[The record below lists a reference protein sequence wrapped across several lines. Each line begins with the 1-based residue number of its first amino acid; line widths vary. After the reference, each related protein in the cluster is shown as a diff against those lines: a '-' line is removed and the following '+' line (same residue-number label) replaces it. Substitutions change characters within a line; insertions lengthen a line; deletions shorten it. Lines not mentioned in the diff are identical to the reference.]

1 MATSIWF
8 WVGFNA
14 LVLVLLALDLGVF
27 HRRAHEVRLREAAI
41 WSTVWVTLAI
51 AIGIVIYVVAGGT
64 VALQYLT
71 GYLIEKSLS
80 VDNLFVFITIFTYFG
95 VPARLQHRVLYWG
108 IIGALLMR
116 GVFIAMGV
124 YLIEMFDWVM
134 YVFGVLLLVT
144 GARMAVREEKP
155 FDAETNRVVRLA
167 RRLLPIEPQ
176 YHGQKFFVRM
186 DGRILVTPLFLTLL
200 LVEISDILFAVD
212 SIPAIFA
219 VTRDPFIVYTA
230 NVMAILG
237 LRAMYFLLAGV
248 MPRFHKLRFG
258 LAGILMFVGIKMLLE
273 DVYHVPVA
281 VSLGVIALALAG
293 TVVWSL
299 TTPPPED
306 SELPHPGP
314 AVLDQGHAAAL
325 HRPGTGAQDGD
336 PRVVLH
342 PGRNEPD
349 AGRGAAGTDRDR
361 ENPAVRG
368 SGAGGVQRP

>member
-14 LVLVLLALDLGVF
+14 LVLVMLALDLGVF

-41 WSTVWVTLAI
+41 WSTVWVTLAL
-51 AIGIVIYVVAGGT
+51 AICVVIYLIAGGT

-95 VPARLQHRVLYWG
+95 VPARFQHRVLYWG
-108 IIGALLMR
+108 IIGALVMR

-134 YVFGVLLLVT
+134 YVFGLLLLAT
-144 GARMAVREEKP
+144 GARMAVREQKP
-155 FDAETNRVVRLA
+155 FDAETNHVVRLA
-167 RRLLPIEPQ
+167 RRLLPIEPR
-176 YHGQKFFVRM
+176 YHGQKFFVRI
-186 DGRILVTPLFLTLL
+186 DHRTFVTPLFLTLL
-200 LVEISDILFAVD
+200 LVEISDVLFAVD

-248 MPRFHKLRFG
+248 LPRFHRLRFG
-258 LAGILMFVGIKMLLE
+258 LAGILMFVGIKMLIE
-273 DVYHVPVA
+273 DFYHVPIA
-281 VSLGVIALALAG
+281 VSLGVIALALGG
-293 TVVWSL
+293 TVAWSL
-299 TTPPPED
+299 LRPLPEGD
-306 SELPHPGP
+306 APRSHPGP
-314 AVLDQGHAAAL
+314 GALEDRGPERIRDVGRDGRDEEPRGAPSDDGAVRPTVGGSEVR
-325 HRPGTGAQDGD
+325 RPGGPPEA
-336 PRVVLH
+336 R
-342 PGRNEPD
+342 
-349 AGRGAAGTDRDR
+349 RGA
-361 ENPAVRG
+361 
-368 SGAGGVQRP
+368 